1 MEIEQIRKELN
12 HLLNSV
18 VDHSTK
24 YSDERPIPSLEISF
38 VLTKINKMKENLVVL
53 NYLLKEKE
61 KSSKRLNDSERE
73 IAKTKQN
80 EEQKNNT
87 EIEMSTSIQEKN
99 NTAESIV
106 QIPVLKLADA
116 LTLNDRYLYA
126 NQLFDKDMN
135 AFNEMIKSIDE
146 CSSLDEA
153 KDLHG
158 SLGWDDENTHV
169 ISFNILVDRRFS

>member
-24 YSDERPIPSLEISF
+24 YSNERPIPSLEISF
-38 VLTKINKMKENLVVL
+38 VLTKINKMKENLVIL

>member
-24 YSDERPIPSLEISF
+24 YSNERAIPSLEISF
-38 VLTKINKMKENLVVL
+38 VLTKINKMKENLVIL

-73 IAKTKQN
+73 IAKTNQN
-80 EEQKNNT
+80 EEQKNNI
-87 EIEMSTSIQEKN
+87 EIEVSTPIQEKN

-106 QIPVLKLADA
+106 QVPVLKLADA

-153 KDLHG
+153 KDLHA

-169 ISFNILVDRRFS
+169 ISFNVLVDRRFS

>member
-24 YSDERPIPSLEISF
+24 YSNERPIPSLEISF

>member
-61 KSSKRLNDSERE
+61 KSLKRLNDSERE
-73 IAKTKQN
+73 IGKIKQN
-80 EEQKNNT
+80 EEQKDNT
-87 EIEMSTSIQEKN
+87 EIEQSTSIQEKN
-99 NTAESIV
+99 NTSESIV
-106 QIPVLKLADA
+106 QPPVLKLVDS

-126 NQLFDKDMN
+126 NELFDKDMN
-135 AFNEMIKSIDE
+135 AFNELIKSIDE
-146 CSSLDEA
+146 CSSLNEA
-153 KDLHG
+153 KGLY
-158 SLGWDDENTHV
+158 SSQGWDDENTHV
-169 ISFNILVDRRFS
+169 ISFNVLVERIFI